1 MEENGKMSEADVQE
15 TQVQVRFTTKLEE
28 EFRVVSTPF
37 AAPSSLTRY
46 GLSEVINALLGLEK
60 PIPFDFLL
68 DDELIRTS
76 LEDLLLAKNLSAES
90 ILNVE
95 YIPAVVPPTPK
106 ESQLHDDWVSAL
118 DASLTSYIVTGSYDT
133 FARLWSVAGTCVS
146 VLEGHTDAISSV
158 SVSPTPVSHGDNI
171 SIITG
176 SKDRTLRMWKVPTD
190 NLSSSKMVKPT
201 KCFRGHTSSVQS
213 VAASPSGMKICS
225 GSWDSSMKLWST
237 SEDALEPEEEE
248 IAKKR
253 KLAGTVVDVQL
264 AETEVTA
271 KATFDG
277 HTQCVSAVAWAA
289 EDYLFSVSWDH
300 SVRSW
305 NVETGANTSTMSCS
319 KALHCLSVGGEGS
332 ALLAT
337 GGADNV
343 LRVWDPRIVGVV
355 APILQLTSHKGWIT
369 SCKWHPRSTFH
380 LLSASH
386 DGTIKVW
393 DTRAKVPLYTVEAH
407 KDKVLCADWWKED
420 CIVSGGADSKLSIM
434 QEAKFNI

>member
-15 TQVQVRFTTKLEE
+15 TQVQVRFTTKLRD

-37 AAPSSLTRY
+37 AVPSSLTRY
-46 GLSEVINALLGLEK
+46 GLSEVINALLGRDK

-90 ILNVE
+90 ILNIE
-95 YIPAVVPPTPK
+95 YIPAVVPPIPK
-106 ESQLHDDWVSAL
+106 ESQLHDDWVSAV
-118 DASLTSYIVTGSYDT
+118 DASLASYIVTGSYDT
-133 FARLWSVAGTCVS
+133 FARLWSVAGTCVG
-146 VLEGHTDAISSV
+146 VLEGHTDAITSV
-158 SVSPTPVSHGDNI
+158 SVIPTPVSHGDNI
-171 SIITG
+171 SIVTG

-190 NLSSSKMVKPT
+190 NSSSIKTVKPT
-201 KCFRGHTSSVQS
+201 RCFKGHTSSVQS
-213 VAASPSGMKICS
+213 VAASPSGMQICS
-225 GSWDSSMKLWST
+225 GSWDSSIMLWRT

-253 KLAGTVVDVQL
+253 KLAGPDVDTQL
-264 AETEVTA
+264 AETEVSA

-434 QEAKFNI
+434 REAKFNL